1 MERPTTQ
8 EVDTVE
14 EEDAVVVV
22 DRGMEK
28 STEEETKGMEE
39 PLLLLQLSETVLSSH
54 RWATKDTLSDPS
66 KHLPILSPLSF
77 SLILLS

>member
-14 EEDAVVVV
+14 EEVV

-54 RWATKDTLSDPS
+54 RWPAKDTLSDPS
-66 KHLPILSPLSF
+66 KHLPIYLSPLSF